1 MDTFMYKEGVVNVI
15 SKLSHAHIYGDI
27 AELDKHLRIVRK
39 VEYGSWLTWWENY
52 LLSAGLADEQA
63 VKYSEEIAMYA
74 AEQCGIIVYHI
85 DDETQKEVR
94 DVYTQRAELFRSYEL
109 EQAVRTLGVLY
120 KYCENNGFI
129 DSEAVDKD
137 GIAYR
142 SVALELRQIRYA
154 DASQRMYV
162 EVVLTDEANGMRL
175 ETAII

>member
-15 SKLSHAHIYGDI
+15 NKLSNANIYGDI

-52 LLSAGLADEQA
+52 LLDAGLASEQ
-63 VKYSEEIAMYA
+63 VVRYSEEIAMYA

-85 DDETQKEVR
+85 DDETQKEVK

-129 DSEAVDKD
+129 DREAVDEN
-137 GIAYR
+137 GNAYK
-142 SVALELRQIRYA
+142 SVSLELRQIRYA
-154 DASQRMYV
+154 DAQQKTSV
-162 EVVLTDEANGMRL
+162 EVVLADEDNGTRVESIRL
-175 ETAII
+175 